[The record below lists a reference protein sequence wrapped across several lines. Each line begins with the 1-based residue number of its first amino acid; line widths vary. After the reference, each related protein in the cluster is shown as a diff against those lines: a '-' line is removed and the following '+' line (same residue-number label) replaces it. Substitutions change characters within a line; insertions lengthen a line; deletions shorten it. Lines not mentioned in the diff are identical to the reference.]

1 MTKTRAVYEIQGY
14 TVVLDKIIF
23 VTRIFEAR
31 NDEGFQFNIR
41 FEGDTRISVKSATM
55 ADATLERQ
63 MLLKAL
69 KDK

>member
-69 KDK
+69 KGK

>member
-1 MTKTRAVYEIQGY
+1 MTRAVYEIQGY
-14 TVVLDKIIF
+14 AVVLEKIIF

-41 FEGDTRISVKSATM
+41 LEGDTRISVKSATM

-69 KDK
+69 KS

>member
-1 MTKTRAVYEIQGY
+1 MTKAVYEIQGY

-41 FEGDTRISVKSATM
+41 FEGDTRIPVKSATM

-69 KDK
+69 KGK